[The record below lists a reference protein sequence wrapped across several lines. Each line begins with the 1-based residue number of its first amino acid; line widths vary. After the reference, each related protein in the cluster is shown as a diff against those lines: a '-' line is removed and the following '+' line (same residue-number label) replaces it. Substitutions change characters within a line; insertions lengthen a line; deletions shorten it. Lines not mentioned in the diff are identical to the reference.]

1 MAHFAEVS
9 ESNIVLRVVVVADE
23 QEHRGQE
30 FMADDLGQGG
40 TWVQTSYWGSIRNK
54 FSAIGDTYDEALDAF
69 VQSPPYPSWVTL
81 NTSVSP
87 FQWEAPV
94 ERPDSG
100 HLWDDAT
107 QTWVQPE
114 QPFPSWVLDEATT
127 EWHPPTP
134 RPDETRIGEHEGEEF
149 EYPVLFQWDEDTTS
163 WVEVD

>member
-1 MAHFAEVS
+1 MAHFAEIS

-100 HLWDDAT
+100 HLWDEDT

-114 QPFPSWVLDEATT
+114 QPFPSWVWTGGWWLPPIPYPGGGPQTAPFYDWDEA
-127 EWHPPTP
+127 
-134 RPDETRIGEHEGEEF
+134 
-149 EYPVLFQWDEDTTS
+149 TTS
-163 WVEVD
+163 WVEVTE

>member
-100 HLWDDAT
+100 HLWDEDT

-114 QPFPSWVLDEATT
+114 QPYPSWVWTGGWWLPPIPYPGGGPQTAPFYDWDEA
-127 EWHPPTP
+127 
-134 RPDETRIGEHEGEEF
+134 
-149 EYPVLFQWDEDTTS
+149 TTS
-163 WVEVD
+163 WVEVTE

>member
-114 QPFPSWVLDEATT
+114 QPFPSWVWTGGWWLPPIPYPGGGPQTAPFYDWDEA
-127 EWHPPTP
+127 
-134 RPDETRIGEHEGEEF
+134 
-149 EYPVLFQWDEDTTS
+149 TTS
-163 WVEVD
+163 WVEVTA